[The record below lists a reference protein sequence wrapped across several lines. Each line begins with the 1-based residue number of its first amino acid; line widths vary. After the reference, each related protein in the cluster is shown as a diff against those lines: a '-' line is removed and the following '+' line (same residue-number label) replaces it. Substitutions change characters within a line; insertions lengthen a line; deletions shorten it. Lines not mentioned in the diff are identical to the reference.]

1 MSSVP
6 PTYKI
11 PTKDFEL
18 LVTRGKGNS
27 LKIAHEPIDRESS
40 VLDALH
46 SASREMIGWQEGL
59 ASEIIESMHSLDP
72 RFDDQQSFA
81 SSNNRGSVDFIL
93 DRYRSDLYTIGRFV
107 DTDLGYLPA
116 SIHDNWKSSNCVAN
130 LSIHANQIRGFDP
143 ETAKKD
149 VAGLELKDDDRLH
162 LDDTL
167 SEAAQIRGFLLPA
180 LDAYEERFDHYVSN
194 VEALVPGIFA
204 HKRYCCN
211 FTGAYGESE
220 LDFVI
225 APGNQCIVERI
236 DQYYDAVLLEQLYAR
251 YDAKEDVIAYSH
263 RKLGWETF
271 EIELDREAGLDMIL
285 KSNFGF
291 GNSSYFMSLLR
302 YKDINA
308 INAPFLI
315 FYSGVRK
322 AEFAG
327 YTYSYKISEES
338 YRSCFENAVDLH
350 DEYRRIGEGAFV
362 ERHFRKA
369 LSDLSD
375 LLAIVAQTE
384 TFLEIT
390 TLERFSDLTSGRCN
404 ELIPDEGFSQIS
416 FELSERTVNE
426 VDHIAETIW
435 TSQTE
440 SDINY
445 SNIKMRIESLAREDA
460 HYDKVRKLQE
470 LVTTDLIRNRLIV
483 YLSSKAE
490 NPEKVKELVNSI
502 VPAEPGMYTKT
513 YEGYELINVRIAK
526 AESVLSF
533 IDRIKKIIEVVRFE
547 TILASM
553 EKSCKSISKQANQY
567 LAEIIDPELSEI
579 IPKRDQA
586 QAALK
591 ELDARISK
599 LENSKTG
606 ISWLR
611 KQRESTR
618 QTFNELNVSITRLTS
633 QKGRIQGF
641 EKALN
646 VFA

>member
-1 MSSVP
+1 MNSVLSIN
-6 PTYKI
+6 KL

-18 LVTRGKGNS
+18 LVTRAGGNS

-46 SASREMIGWQEGL
+46 SASCEMIGWQEGL

-72 RFDDQQSFA
+72 RFDDQQSSA
-81 SSNNRGSVDFIL
+81 VSNNRGPIDFIL
-93 DRYRSDLYTIGRFV
+93 DRYRSDLYTIGRFAN
-107 DTDLGYLPA
+107 TDLGYLPT
-116 SIHDNWKSSNCVAN
+116 SIHSNWKSFNCVAS
-130 LSIHANQIRGFDP
+130 LSVHANQIRGFDP
-143 ETAKKD
+143 EAAKKD
-149 VAGLELKDDDRLH
+149 VEGLELKHDDRSH
-162 LDDTL
+162 LDSAL

-180 LDAYEERFDHYVSN
+180 LDAYEERFDRYVSDI
-194 VEALVPGIFA
+194 EALVPGIFA
-204 HKRYCCN
+204 HKSYCCN

-220 LDFVI
+220 LDYVI
-225 APGNQCIVERI
+225 APGNQCIVERVG
-236 DQYYDAVLLEQLYAR
+236 QYYDAVLLEQLYAQ
-251 YDAKEDVIAYSH
+251 YNSSDDIIAYSH
-263 RKLGWETF
+263 RRLGWETF

-291 GNSSYFMSLLR
+291 GNSSYFMTLLR
-302 YKDINA
+302 YKGINA

-338 YRSCFENAVDLH
+338 YLSCFENAVDLY
-350 DEYRRIGEGAFV
+350 DEYRRVGEGAFV

-390 TLERFSDLTSGRCN
+390 TLERFSDLTSGSCN

-416 FELSERTVNE
+416 FELSERIVNE

-435 TSQTE
+435 ASQTANDSGRSE
-440 SDINY
+440 
-445 SNIKMRIESLAREDA
+445 IKGRIERIAGEGACHSRI
-460 HYDKVRKLQE
+460 KKLQE

-483 YLSSKAE
+483 CLSRKTD
-490 NPEKVKELVNSI
+490 NPTKVKELVDSI

-513 YEGYELINVRIAK
+513 FEGYELIGVRITK
-526 AESVLSF
+526 AEAVLSF
-533 IDRIKKIIEVVRFE
+533 IDRIKEIAEAVRFE
-547 TILASM
+547 AILSSM
-553 EKSCKSISKQANQY
+553 GNSCKTISEQANRY
-567 LAEIIDPELSEI
+567 LAETIDPGLSVN

-591 ELDARISK
+591 ELDERISK
-599 LENSKTG
+599 LQNNKTD

-611 KQRESTR
+611 KQRESTH
-618 QTFNELNVSITRLTS
+618 QALNELNASVARLTS
-633 QKGRIQGF
+633 QKSRIQGF
-641 EKALN
+641 EKALK